1 MLNQSV
7 ELLKRSFIEQKVD
20 AFACRHLSRGM
31 LLLNARGAAAG
42 LCSSLALA
50 QLLEFG

>member
-7 ELLKRSFIEQKVD
+7 KLLKCSFIEEKID
-20 AFACRHLSRGM
+20 AFTRRHLSRGM